1 VPESFTLVRMQRELC
16 FGSEDNSGSTNTW
29 EILPD
34 QALWNSAARA
44 ASPGSTTIPSLAL
57 RRPSAASGK
66 LRAADDRDAEDLQDE
81 QEAAVVPRKR
91 L

>member
-34 QALWNSAARA
+34 
-44 ASPGSTTIPSLAL
+44 PSLAL